1 MTIRAL
7 NKTHISRFLAVAAL
21 LFLLSAPGVPACRAG
36 DFPFPSGK
44 FTFDG
49 KRNIGT
55 AKLIN
60 TSVTNAALFLNGV
73 YSVDCGQYRKPSDKG
88 YVAIFRPSVFNY
100 ERFTTVVKLR
110 PESLKP
116 IENLHPENTSPR
128 TTLLAGGDST
138 RWFVL
143 SSDQDGKV
151 ELLLNNGH
159 VSYPIHN
166 LTLTNGQWTTLAL
179 TVDLQ
184 AEAIA
189 VYANGTRVDELLLA
203 KDFVFDVDHDD
214 DWKEHDKV
222 LTFTDYSCGETF
234 HGLVAGLLTFD
245 AVLTSDQV
253 RQLFPKR

>member
-7 NKTHISRFLAVAAL
+7 NKTHISRFLSVAGL
-21 LFLLSAPGVPACRAG
+21 LFLLSAPGVPACRAA

-49 KRNIGT
+49 KPNIGT

-60 TSVTNAALFLNGV
+60 TSVTNAALFLNGM
-73 YSVDCGQYRKPSDKG
+73 YSVDCAQYRKPSDKG

-100 ERFTTVVKLR
+100 ERFTAVVKLR

-116 IENLHPENTSPR
+116 IENLHPDPDTSPK
-128 TTLLAGGDST
+128 TTLLAGGDAC

-143 SSDQDGKV
+143 SSDQDGKL
-151 ELLLNNGH
+151 ELSLNNGH
-159 VSYPIHN
+159 VRYPIHN
-166 LTLTNGQWTTLAL
+166 LTLTIGQWTTLAL

-184 AEAIA
+184 AKAIA
-189 VYANGTRVDELLLA
+189 VYANGTRIDELQLA
-203 KDFVFDVDHDD
+203 KNFVFDVDDE
-214 DWKEHDKV
+214 WKEHDKV

-234 HGLVAGLLTFD
+234 HGLVSELLTFD

-253 RQLFPKR
+253 RQLLPKR